1 MRAYSWNF
9 VLKRFGLLVLIV
21 WTAVTINFIIPKLT
35 PRNPL
40 REKLM
45 EQASRSGYI
54 EQGFDEMV
62 AAYEAKFGLDQPL
75 WIQYIRYL
83 GDIMRLDLGVSI
95 ANFPKTVMELVGAAL
110 PWTIGLL
117 TTATLIAF
125 TLGTILGA
133 LMAWPKSSNFVKY
146 ILPSFLILGAIP
158 AYLIALILIY
168 FVAFQWKL
176 LPLGGGFGISTIPN
190 LSLPFMLEVMK
201 HSLLPALA
209 IVLTSMGGWVIGMRG
224 MMVTVQGEDYMTF
237 GEAKGLT
244 DNRLFFRYGM
254 RNAILPQVTGLALA
268 FSFLV
273 SGSVLVELI
282 FQYPGVGTLLAR
294 AISQLDYFMIYG
306 IVLIIVVCIAIAMFI
321 MDMIYPLLDPRIGSG
336 GGG

>member
-1 MRAYSWNF
+1 MRIYTWSF
-9 VLKRFGLLVLIV
+9 VLKRLGLLLLVI
-21 WTAVTINFIIPKLT
+21 WTAITINFVIPKLT

-54 EQGFDEMV
+54 EEGFDEMV
-62 AAYEAKFGLDQPL
+62 AAYEVKFGLDQPV
-75 WIQYIRYL
+75 WKQYLNYIF
-83 GDIMRLDLGVSI
+83 DVVRLDLGVSI
-95 ANFPKTVMELVGAAL
+95 SNFPQTVAELVGRAL

-117 TTATLIAF
+117 ATSTIIAF
-125 TLGTILGA
+125 LLGTLLGA

-158 AYLIALILIY
+158 AYLVALILIY

-176 LPLGGGFGISTIPN
+176 LPLGGGYGISTIPN
-190 LSLPFMLEVMK
+190 LSLSFILEILK
-201 HSLLPALA
+201 HSILPALA
-209 IVLTSMGGWVIGMRG
+209 LVLTTMGGWVIGMRG

-237 GEAKGLT
+237 GEAKGLKDT
-244 DNRLFFRYGM
+244 RLFYRYAM

-294 AISQLDYFMIYG
+294 SVSQLDYFMIYG
-306 IVLIIVVCIAIAMFI
+306 IVLIIVVCIAVAMFI
-321 MDMIYPLLDPRIGSG
+321 MDMIYPLLDPRITYEKQ
-336 GGG
+336 

>member
-1 MRAYSWNF
+1 MGPYTLTF
-9 VLKRFGLLVLIV
+9 VLKRLGLLLLIV
-21 WTAVTINFIIPKLT
+21 WTAVTLNFIIPKLT

-40 REKLM
+40 REKLL

-54 EQGFDEMV
+54 EEGFDEMV
-62 AAYEAKFGLDQPL
+62 AAYEAKFGLDQPV
-75 WIQYIRYL
+75 WKQYVTYIS
-83 GDIMRLDLGVSI
+83 DVARLDLGYSI
-95 ANFPKTVMELVGAAL
+95 ANFPKTVMQLVGQAL

-117 TTATLIAF
+117 TTATIIAF
-125 TLGTILGA
+125 SLGTLLGA
-133 LMAWPKSSNFVKY
+133 LMAWPKSSNFVRY

-168 FVAFQWKL
+168 FIAFQWKF
-176 LPLGGGFGISTIPN
+176 LPLGGGYGISTIPN
-190 LSLPFMLEVMK
+190 LSFAFSLEVLK
-201 HSLLPALA
+201 HSILPALS

-237 GEAKGLT
+237 GEAKGLK
-244 DNRLFFRYGM
+244 DWRLFYKYAL

-321 MDMIYPLLDPRIGSG
+321 MDMIYPLLDPRISYENR
-336 GGG
+336 